1 MVLRLAIKVAYYNI
15 NEFTHGFQIQ
25 PNVETVFSYLE
36 KALISSGFIEDN
48 TSSID
53 YAGRTDH
60 GVNALGQVIAINL
73 SEKWDKVPERFLQ
86 RINVH
91 LPKNI
96 RCWAYSVVNNE
107 FHPRYDAIKRIYV
120 YIYSINKN
128 ENLELELMKNA
139 SKLFHG
145 LHNFINFAK
154 NDADVANYNREIL
167 KIGIEKET
175 GEILISLDAKSFLWQ
190 QCRRITSHLIQV
202 GKKQA
207 TIEDTK
213 LLLTTF
219 ENTTKP
225 SPLPAENLILTEI
238 LYHNINFKEELS
250 IKLKIAQSINED
262 IHQPKLK
269 VNSFILLS

>member
-1 MVLRLAIKVAYYNI
+1 MVLRLAIKVAYFNI
-15 NEFTHGFQIQ
+15 NEFAHGFQIQ
-25 PNVETVFSYLE
+25 PNVETIFSYLQ
-36 KALISSGFIEDN
+36 KAFFTSGFIEDQN
-48 TSSID
+48 SSID

-60 GVNALGQVIAINL
+60 GVNALCQVIAINL
-73 SEKWDKVPERFLQ
+73 PEKWDKVPERFLQ
-86 RINVH
+86 RINIY

-96 RCWAYSVVNNE
+96 HCWAYAIVQSD
-107 FHPRYDAIKRIYV
+107 FHPRYDAIKRKYV
-120 YIYSINKN
+120 YIYSINID
-128 ENLELELMKNA
+128 EDLDIELMREA
-139 SKLFHG
+139 STLLHG

-154 NDADVANYNREIL
+154 RDVAVTNYNREIL

-175 GEILISLDAKSFLWQ
+175 GEILISLEAKSFLWQ

-238 LYHNINFKEELS
+238 LYHNINFKE
-250 IKLKIAQSINED
+250 
-262 IHQPKLK
+262 
-269 VNSFILLS
+269 